1 MAATIGTA
9 VHDSVEDFCNLD
21 LSGQDADEVGWL
33 PPTAKRILD
42 LHWQKEKEIFL
53 RTPRHP
59 AFNDGEIV
67 RAHDLL
73 IGSLNMLIANAK
85 IGTAKMSEVSIAQWR
100 EVQDTVLAAEGTLRS
115 PCGRLMGRL
124 DLLVKDLDEDRNPVG
139 WIVADLKT
147 GRPPPGGLYETV
159 SRQLRFYRD
168 MLLENNPNAPTVRAQ
183 GWYSAGPKVYDAEG
197 PSVLEDAFRAW
208 EGMAITKEPLEATPD
223 DDACRFCEWKAW
235 CPAWFHARSEGGLS
249 APTGIF
255 RDEVA
260 LVLQFDEASGACMVE
275 LVSPKDEVGGIIPSG
290 RTIGLICKG
299 QALDQMRDVMNSD
312 HRGAVFLGS
321 IRTNAKPW
329 AMGDWSE
336 VLPWAPLHESIRNS
350 SYRNKS
356 EEE

>member
-1 MAATIGTA
+1 
-9 VHDSVEDFCNLD
+9 
-21 LSGQDADEVGWL
+21 
-33 PPTAKRILD
+33 
-42 LHWQKEKEIFL
+42 
-53 RTPRHP
+53 
-59 AFNDGEIV
+59 
-67 RAHDLL
+67 
-73 IGSLNMLIANAK
+73 
-85 IGTAKMSEVSIAQWR
+85 
-100 EVQDTVLAAEGTLRS
+100 
-115 PCGRLMGRL
+115 MGRM
-124 DLLVKDLDEDRNPVG
+124 DVMMYDIDTTGEVVG

-147 GRPPPGGLYETV
+147 GRPPTDGVYDTV
-159 SRQLRFYRD
+159 SRQLRLYRD
-168 MLLENNPNAPTVRAQ
+168 LLSENNPGHPPITSEA
-183 GWYSAGPKVYDAEG
+183 WYSDGSKVFTARGD
-197 PSVLEDAFRAW
+197 SVLEEAFAAWDA
-208 EGMAITKEPLEATPD
+208 MYPTPEPPPATPSN
-223 DDACRFCEWKAW
+223 DACGFCEWKAW